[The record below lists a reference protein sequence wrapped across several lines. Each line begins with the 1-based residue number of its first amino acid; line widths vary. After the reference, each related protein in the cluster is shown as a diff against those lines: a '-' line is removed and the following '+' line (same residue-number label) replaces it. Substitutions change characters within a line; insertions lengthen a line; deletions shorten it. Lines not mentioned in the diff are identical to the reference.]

1 MLNYSADSIS
11 DMSNTG
17 SRQRADRK
25 SLAGRE
31 LQNPDVISPREKEM
45 APALQ
50 W

>member
-1 MLNYSADSIS
+1 MHKYSADSIWEIS
-11 DMSNTG
+11 DTG
-17 SRQRADRK
+17 SRRPEGRN
-25 SLAGRE
+25 SMTGRE